1 MNPDDIWSLIAD
13 GLGVVSGLL
22 LGWSALRIN
31 KLLRE
36 AWDLRE
42 MLTTSQSGVEKQTFE
57 AMRKKAQEQASSW
70 DTWDERRLYG
80 GMVILLLSLVC
91 KLVSSLLKAHIL

>member
-13 GLGVVSGLL
+13 GLGVVSSLL

-36 AWDLRE
+36 AWELRE
-42 MLTTSQSGVEKQTFE
+42 VLVATQSGLEKQAFE
-57 AMRKKAQEQASSW
+57 KMKSRAQEQAAAW
-70 DTWDERRLYG
+70 NVWDERRLYWG
-80 GMVILLLSLVC
+80 IIILLLSFAS
-91 KLVSSLLKAHIL
+91 KFFSSLLKANII